1 MNIPHKKA
9 TEVAAGVSQ
18 RTGMSLEDVAK
29 GLMALFDS
37 KQDQPHADSGVS
49 EGAEKYSMNPKYKAL
64 ARKHW
69 ARWQPK
75 RVAELKAKGLLDQT
89 LQTAAVQA
97 TRRVVEL
104 MERGYQVHE
113 AEEVALREFVLLAP
127 EENPNDPEVIEQ
139 RKLERA
145 YRKQMRKEQAI
156 QDEADQ

>member
-1 MNIPHKKA
+1 
-9 TEVAAGVSQ
+9 
-18 RTGMSLEDVAK
+18 
-29 GLMALFDS
+29 
-37 KQDQPHADSGVS
+37 
-49 EGAEKYSMNPKYKAL
+49 MNPKYKAL

-69 ARWQPK
+69 AQWQPK
-75 RVAELKAKGLLDQT
+75 RVAELKAKGLLDQA

-139 RKLERA
+139 ARLEREH
-145 YRKQMRKEQAI
+145 RKQIRKEQAI
-156 QDEADQ
+156 QDEADL

>member
-1 MNIPHKKA
+1 
-9 TEVAAGVSQ
+9 
-18 RTGMSLEDVAK
+18 MSLEDVAK
-29 GLMALFDS
+29 GLMELFGT
-37 KQDQPHADSGVS
+37 KQDQPHADFGVS
-49 EGAEKYSMNPKYKAL
+49 EGANNCSMNPKYKAL

-69 ARWQPK
+69 SKWQPK
-75 RVAELKAKGLLDQT
+75 RVAELKAEGLLEQK

-127 EENPNDPEVIEQ
+127 EENPNDPEVIEEA
-139 RKLERA
+139 RLERA
-145 YRKQMRKEQAI
+145 YRRQMRKEQAI